1 MFSQCGSTRYQ
12 IQGDSECNGDISIV
26 EAPSL
31 RAPEYTGGRLE
42 ERPRKLFM
50 SESLTPLGVRL
61 NFEEASMPSKKA
73 LTLLIAVAVVFVF
86 LTAAAPADAASK

>member
-1 MFSQCGSTRYQ
+1 MQACPFVLVNERY
-12 IQGDSECNGDISIV
+12 GDISIV

-50 SESLTPLGVRL
+50 SESLTPLESL
-61 NFEEASMPSKKA
+61 PEF
-73 LTLLIAVAVVFVF
+73 
-86 LTAAAPADAASK
+86 